1 MSFKLECFSN
11 LGKTVRLLETFD
23 DFQISYSIKSVRL
36 VEIFRVGIEK
46 TVRLLERVRFT
57 VL

>member
-36 VEIFRVGIEK
+36 VEKFRVGIEK
-46 TVRLLERVRFT
+46 TVHLVE
-57 VL
+57 